1 MKHLIALCVIVAG
14 SMAAPLPTAAQS
26 AAPPLPALT
35 QQQSQ
40 DLQARIDAYRR
51 QTDERVA
58 RGEITP
64 DEAQRLVGWREWQL
78 AQQMASASA
87 QPNARRAPLD
97 EDAPADYYDARPPRD
112 VYIAPPAY
120 GPAPVYEPYYY
131 PAPYWGPRPYA
142 YWGPSICAGGFGHHF
157 GGRVCF

>member
-1 MKHLIALCVIVAG
+1 MKHLIALSGLAVALV
-14 SMAAPLPTAAQS
+14 AAPLVAFAQPTP
-26 AAPPLPALT
+26 PPLPTLT
-35 QQQSQ
+35 QQQSE
-40 DLQARIDAYRR
+40 DLQARVDAYRR

-64 DEAQRLVGWREWQL
+64 DEAARLVQWREWQI
-78 AQQMASASA
+78 ARQIASASA
-87 QPNARRAPLD
+87 RPPRD

-112 VYIAPPAY
+112 VYMSPAPAY
-120 GPAPVYEPYYY
+120 GPYYYPAPYY

-157 GGRVCF
+157 GGSICF

>member
-1 MKHLIALCVIVAG
+1 MKHLIALSALAVALA
-14 SMAAPLPTAAQS
+14 AAPPGADAQS
-26 AAPPLPALT
+26 APPPLPALT

-64 DEAQRLVGWREWQL
+64 DEAERLVAWREWQI
-78 AQQMASASA
+78 ARQIASAA
-87 QPNARRAPLD
+87 ARPQVD

-112 VYIAPPAY
+112 VYVTPAPAY
-120 GPAPVYEPYYY
+120 GPYYY
-131 PAPYWGPRPYA
+131 PAPYWGPRPYAPYA